1 MLCKAL
7 KTLAA
12 PLHYHLR
19 EDEDAAHLI
28 DKYGLEMDFDSIPG
42 STPKWGV
49 PWLWRPVGT
58 LHIQVR
64 IH

>member
-42 STPKWGV
+42 LCKRFGLNYP
-49 PWLWRPVGT
+49 
-58 LHIQVR
+58 
-64 IH
+64 